1 MSPSIMP
8 SKQVVVI
15 TGANSGVGLSIAQR
29 LFSQSVEH
37 QQPLTLVLACR
48 NLAKGKQAAEQL
60 RSSHPSQ
67 TACDIDLLQIDTSSV
82 ESVLCAAREIQ
93 GKYSRLDRL
102 FCNAGAMAIDRLDFL
117 GIFRGLLTHP
127 ISFFESSE
135 AMVQRRGLVTKDG
148 LGLTFQ
154 TNVFGHYLLVHRLE
168 SLMETTGGARVIW
181 TGSSASQLEFMRTDY
196 QHVLGDKPY
205 ESSKYIVD
213 QISLPMDQ
221 RLSKRGIRC
230 YVAEPGNVCSNFLS
244 GLNHLWLQALIYLV
258 FYFCRVVLGIPR
270 FTISPENGCE
280 ASCFL
285 AGADQEKE
293 LLDSRLKYYSQ
304 VSRLGKPSVAA
315 MPLAFNKN
323 DSAFLVAKLDGLVQ
337 RFDKQ
342 DGVE

>member
-1 MSPSIMP
+1 MSPSVMS

-29 LFSQSVEH
+29 LFSQSVD
-37 QQPLTLVLACR
+37 QQTPLTLVLACR
-48 NLAKGKQAAEQL
+48 NLKKGKQAAEQI
-60 RSSHPSQ
+60 RAQRPSQ
-67 TACDIDLLQIDTSSV
+67 TFCDVHLVQVDTSSV
-82 ESVLCAAREIQ
+82 ESVLDAAKEINS
-93 GKYSRLDRL
+93 KYSRLDRL
-102 FCNAGAMAIDRLDFL
+102 FCNAGAMAIERLDFV

-127 ISFFESSE
+127 IAFFESSE
-135 AMVQRRGLVTKDG
+135 AMIQKRGLITNDG

-154 TNVFGHYLLVHRLE
+154 TNVFGHYLLVHKLE
-168 SLMETTGGARVIW
+168 SLMEATGDARVIW
-181 TGSSASQLEFMRTDY
+181 TGSSASQLEFARTDY

-221 RLSKRGIRC
+221 RLSQKGIRC

-244 GLNHLWLQALIYLV
+244 GLNHLWLQILIYIV

-270 FTISPENGCE
+270 FTISSENGCE
-280 ASCFL
+280 ACCYL
-285 AGADQEKE
+285 TEADPDKV

-304 VSRLGKPSVAA
+304 VSRSGKPSVAA

-323 DSAFLVAKLDGLVQ
+323 LSAFLVNKLDGLVQ
-337 RFDKQ
+337 RFDK
-342 DGVE
+342 ENK